1 MTFHLL
7 ITYYLPIELLTNL
20 PIELLTNLPIEL
32 FTYCPIDHFH
42 LSLQLLINNLLND
55 YRENTAR
62 VLTPCVVTSIHDN
75 KICAHVRYINV
86 KWDILR
92 NQDVTAK
99 SKMQ

>member
-1 MTFHLL
+1 M
-7 ITYYLPIELLTNL
+7 TYYL

-32 FTYCPIDHFH
+32 FTYCPIDHLTIFEFH
-42 LSLQLLINNLLND
+42 FSLQLLINNLLND

-62 VLTPCVVTSIHDN
+62 VLTPCVVTSIHGN